1 MSNALPPAIFIMG
14 PTASGKTALAMELF
28 DQLPV
33 ELISVDSALIYRDM
47 DIGTAKPTP
56 DELARYPHALVDI
69 CDPSE
74 AYSAESFR
82 RDALQLMGQI
92 TERGKVP
99 CLVGGTMLYYRALQ
113 YGLSRLP
120 ASDPEVRQHFTE
132 RAEKEG
138 LAVLHAELCKIDP
151 VAGERIHANDPQ
163 RTLRALE
170 VYQQTGQTLT
180 ELQQAEQG
188 EPMPYRTL
196 KLVKSPERPILHER
210 IAQRFELMLAQG
222 FEQEVEKLMARGDL
236 NLDMPSMRCVGYRQM
251 WEYLAG
257 QCDRTA
263 MVEKG
268 VAATRQLAKR
278 QITWLRSEE
287 LAHWLDEQDQ
297 LAGKPVLAVCQDFL
311 DSR

>member
-1 MSNALPPAIFIMG
+1 MSHPLPPAIFIMG

-47 DIGTAKPTP
+47 NIGTAKPTP

-69 CDPSE
+69 CDPNES
-74 AYSAESFR
+74 YSAENFR
-82 RDALQLMGQI
+82 RDTLQLMDEI
-92 TERGKVP
+92 TARGKVP

-120 ASDPEVRQHFTE
+120 ATDPEVRQHFAE

-151 VAGERIHANDPQ
+151 VAGERIHENDPQ

-170 VYQQTGQTLT
+170 VYLQTGQTLT
-180 ELQQAEQG
+180 ELQLAEQG
-188 EPMPYRTL
+188 EPMPYQAL

-210 IAQRFELMLAQG
+210 IAHRFELMLAQG
-222 FEQEVEKLMARGDL
+222 FEQEVEHLMARGDL

-251 WEYLAG
+251 WEYLDG
-257 QCDRTA
+257 QSDRTE

-268 VAATRQLAKR
+268 IAATRQLAKR

-287 LAHWLDEQDQ
+287 SAHWLDEQDQ
-297 LAGKPVLAVCQDFL
+297 LAEKPVLAACQDFL
-311 DSR
+311 ESR

>member
-1 MSNALPPAIFIMG
+1 MSHPLPPAIFIMG

-47 DIGTAKPTP
+47 NIGTAKPTP

-74 AYSAESFR
+74 SYSAENFR
-82 RDALQLMGQI
+82 RDALQLMDEI
-92 TERGKVP
+92 SARGKVP

-120 ASDPEVRQHFTE
+120 ATDPEVRQHFAE

-151 VAGERIHANDPQ
+151 VAGERIHENDPQ

-180 ELQQAEQG
+180 ELQLAEQG
-188 EPMPYRTL
+188 KPMPYQAL

-210 IAQRFELMLAQG
+210 IAHRFELMLAQG
-222 FEQEVEKLMARGDL
+222 FEHEVEHLMARGDL
-236 NLDMPSMRCVGYRQM
+236 NLDIPSMRCVGYRQM
-251 WEYLAG
+251 WEYLDG
-257 QCDRTA
+257 QCDRTE

-268 VAATRQLAKR
+268 IAATRQLAKR

-287 LAHWLDEQDQ
+287 SAHWLDEQDQ
-297 LAGKPVLAVCQDFL
+297 LAGKPVLAACQDFL
-311 DSR
+311 ESR

>member
-1 MSNALPPAIFIMG
+1 MG

-47 DIGTAKPTP
+47 NIGTAKPTP

-69 CDPSE
+69 CDPNES
-74 AYSAESFR
+74 YSAENFR
-82 RDALQLMGQI
+82 RDTLQLMDEI
-92 TERGKVP
+92 TARGKVP

-120 ASDPEVRQHFTE
+120 ATDPEVRQHFAE

-151 VAGERIHANDPQ
+151 VAGERIHENDPQ

-180 ELQQAEQG
+180 ELQLAEQG
-188 EPMPYRTL
+188 EPMPYQAL

-210 IAQRFELMLAQG
+210 IAHRFELMLAQG
-222 FEQEVEKLMARGDL
+222 FEQEVEHLMARGDL

-251 WEYLAG
+251 WEYLDG
-257 QCDRTA
+257 QSDRTE

-268 VAATRQLAKR
+268 IAATRQLAKR

-287 LAHWLDEQDQ
+287 SAHWLDEQDQ
-297 LAGKPVLAVCQDFL
+297 LAEKPVLAACQDFL
-311 DSR
+311 ESR

>member
-1 MSNALPPAIFIMG
+1 MSHPLPPAIFIMG

-47 DIGTAKPTP
+47 NIGTAKPTP
-56 DELARYPHALVDI
+56 DELERYPHALVDI

-74 AYSAESFR
+74 SYSAENFR
-82 RDALQLMGQI
+82 RDALQLMDE
-92 TERGKVP
+92 TTARGKVP

-120 ASDPEVRQHFTE
+120 ATDPEVRQHFAE

-151 VAGERIHANDPQ
+151 VAGERIHENDPQ

-180 ELQQAEQG
+180 ELQLAEQG
-188 EPMPYRTL
+188 EPMPYRAL

-210 IAQRFELMLAQG
+210 IAHRFELMLAQG
-222 FEQEVEKLMARGDL
+222 FEQEVEHLMARGDL

-251 WEYLAG
+251 WEYLDG
-257 QCDRTA
+257 QCDRTE
-263 MVEKG
+263 MIEKG
-268 VAATRQLAKR
+268 IAATRQLAKR

-287 LAHWLDEQDQ
+287 SAHWLDEQDQ
-297 LAGKPVLAVCQDFL
+297 LAGKPVLAACQDFL
-311 DSR
+311 ESR

>member
-1 MSNALPPAIFIMG
+1 
-14 PTASGKTALAMELF
+14 MELF

-47 DIGTAKPTP
+47 NIGTAKPTP
-56 DELARYPHALVDI
+56 DELERYPHALVDI

-74 AYSAESFR
+74 SYSAENFR
-82 RDALQLMGQI
+82 RDALKLMDEI
-92 TERGKVP
+92 TARGKVP

-120 ASDPEVRQHFTE
+120 ATDPEVRQHFAE

-151 VAGERIHANDPQ
+151 VAGERIHENDPQ

-180 ELQQAEQG
+180 ELQLAEQG
-188 EPMPYRTL
+188 EPMPYQAL

-210 IAQRFELMLAQG
+210 IAHRFELMLAQG
-222 FEQEVEKLMARGDL
+222 FEQEVEHLMARGDL

-251 WEYLAG
+251 WEYLDG
-257 QCDRTA
+257 QCDRTE
-263 MVEKG
+263 MIEKG
-268 VAATRQLAKR
+268 IAATRQLAKR

-287 LAHWLDEQDQ
+287 SAHWLDEQDQ
-297 LAGKPVLAVCQDFL
+297 LAGKPVLAACQDFL
-311 DSR
+311 ESR

>member
-1 MSNALPPAIFIMG
+1 MN
-14 PTASGKTALAMELF
+14 
-28 DQLPV
+28 
-33 ELISVDSALIYRDM
+33 
-47 DIGTAKPTP
+47 IGTAKPTP
-56 DELARYPHALVDI
+56 DELERYPHALVDI
-69 CDPSE
+69 CYPSE
-74 AYSAESFR
+74 SYSAENFR
-82 RDALQLMGQI
+82 RDALRLMDDI
-92 TERGKVP
+92 TARGKVP

-120 ASDPEVRQHFTE
+120 ATDPEVRQHFAE

-151 VAGERIHANDPQ
+151 VAGERIHENDPQ

-180 ELQQAEQG
+180 ELQLAEQG
-188 EPMPYRTL
+188 EPMPYRAL

-210 IAQRFELMLAQG
+210 IAHRFELMLAQG
-222 FEQEVEKLMARGDL
+222 FEQEVEHLMARGDL

-251 WEYLAG
+251 WEYLDG
-257 QCDRTA
+257 QCDRTE

-268 VAATRQLAKR
+268 IAATRQLAKR

-287 LAHWLDEQDQ
+287 SAHWLDEQDQ
-297 LAGKPVLAVCQDFL
+297 LAGKPVLAACQDFL
-311 DSR
+311 ESR

>member
-1 MSNALPPAIFIMG
+1 MSHPLPPAIFIMG

-47 DIGTAKPTP
+47 NIGTAKPTP
-56 DELARYPHALVDI
+56 DELERYPHALVDI

-74 AYSAESFR
+74 SYSAENFR
-82 RDALQLMGQI
+82 RDALQLMDEI
-92 TERGKVP
+92 TARGKVP

-120 ASDPEVRQHFTE
+120 ATDPEVRQHFAE

-151 VAGERIHANDPQ
+151 VAGERIHENDPQ

-180 ELQQAEQG
+180 ELQLAEQG
-188 EPMPYRTL
+188 EPMPYQAL

-210 IAQRFELMLAQG
+210 IAHRFELMLAQG
-222 FEQEVEKLMARGDL
+222 FEQEVEHLMARGDL

-251 WEYLAG
+251 WEYLDG
-257 QCDRTA
+257 QCDRTE

-268 VAATRQLAKR
+268 IAATRQLAKR

-287 LAHWLDEQDQ
+287 SAHWLDEQDQ
-297 LAGKPVLAVCQDFL
+297 LAGKPVLAACQDFL
-311 DSR
+311 ESR

>member
-1 MSNALPPAIFIMG
+1 VIP
-14 PTASGKTALAMELF
+14 
-28 DQLPV
+28 
-33 ELISVDSALIYRDM
+33 
-47 DIGTAKPTP
+47 P

-74 AYSAESFR
+74 AYSAENFR
-82 RDALQLMGQI
+82 RDALQLMGEI
-92 TERGKVP
+92 TDRGRVP

-120 ASDPEVRQHFTE
+120 ASDPEVRQHFAE
-132 RAEKEG
+132 RAENEG

-170 VYQQTGQTLT
+170 VFQQTGKTLT

-188 EPMPYRTL
+188 EPMPYRAL
-196 KLVKSPERPILHER
+196 KLVKSQDRPILHER

-251 WEYLAG
+251 WEYLDG
-257 QCDRTA
+257 QCDQAA

-268 VAATRQLAKR
+268 IAATRQLAKR

-287 LAHWLDEQDQ
+287 SAHWLDENDQ
-297 LAGKPVLAVCQDFL
+297 LAGKPVLAACQDFL
-311 DSR
+311 ETR

>member
-1 MSNALPPAIFIMG
+1 MSHPLPPAIFIMG

-47 DIGTAKPTP
+47 NIGTAKPTP
-56 DELARYPHALVDI
+56 DELERYPHALVDI

-74 AYSAESFR
+74 SYSAENFR
-82 RDALQLMGQI
+82 RDALQLMDEI
-92 TERGKVP
+92 SARGKVP

-120 ASDPEVRQHFTE
+120 ASDPKVRQHFAE

-138 LAVLHAELCKIDP
+138 LAVLHAELCRIDP

-188 EPMPYRTL
+188 EPMPYRAL

-210 IAQRFELMLAQG
+210 IAQRFDLMLAQG

-251 WEYLAG
+251 WEYLDG
-257 QCDRTA
+257 QCDQAA

-287 LAHWLDEQDQ
+287 SAHWLDEQDQ
-297 LAGKPVLAVCQDFL
+297 LAGKPVLAACQDFL
-311 DSR
+311 ESR

>member
-1 MSNALPPAIFIMG
+1 MSHSLPPAIFIMG

-47 DIGTAKPTP
+47 NIGTAKPTP
-56 DELARYPHALVDI
+56 DELERYPHALVDI

-74 AYSAESFR
+74 SYSAENFR
-82 RDALQLMGQI
+82 RDALQLMDEI
-92 TERGKVP
+92 SARGKVP

-120 ASDPEVRQHFTE
+120 ATDPEVRQHFAE

-151 VAGERIHANDPQ
+151 VAGERIHVNDPQ

-188 EPMPYRTL
+188 EPMPYRAL

-210 IAQRFELMLAQG
+210 IAQRFDLMLAQG

-251 WEYLAG
+251 WEYLDG
-257 QCDRTA
+257 QCDRTE

-268 VAATRQLAKR
+268 IAATRQLAKR

-287 LAHWLDEQDQ
+287 SAHWLDEQDQ
-297 LAGKPVLAVCQDFL
+297 LAGKPVLAACQDFL
-311 DSR
+311 ESR

>member
-74 AYSAESFR
+74 AYSAENFR
-82 RDALQLMGQI
+82 RDALHLMGEI

-120 ASDPEVRQHFTE
+120 ASDPEVRQHFAQ

-151 VAGERIHANDPQ
+151 VAGERIHENDPQ

-188 EPMPYRTL
+188 EPMPFRAL

-251 WEYLAG
+251 WEYLDG
-257 QCDRTA
+257 QCDRTE
-263 MVEKG
+263 MIDKG
-268 VAATRQLAKR
+268 IAATRQLAKR

-287 LAHWLDEQDQ
+287 SAHWLDEQDQ
-297 LAGKPVLAVCQDFL
+297 LAGKPVSAVCQDFL
-311 DSR
+311 ESR

>member
-1 MSNALPPAIFIMG
+1 MSHPLPPAIFIMG

-74 AYSAESFR
+74 AYSAENFR
-82 RDALQLMGQI
+82 RDTLLLMGQI

-120 ASDPEVRQHFTE
+120 ASDPEVRQYFAE

-188 EPMPYRTL
+188 EPMPYRAL
-196 KLVKSPERPILHER
+196 KLVKSSERSILHER
-210 IAQRFELMLAQG
+210 IAQRFKVMLAQG

-251 WEYLAG
+251 WKYLDG
-257 QCDRTA
+257 QCDRTE
-263 MVEKG
+263 MIEKG
-268 VAATRQLAKR
+268 IAATRQLAKR

-287 LAHWLDEQDQ
+287 SAHWLDEQDQ
-297 LAGKPVLAVCQDFL
+297 LAGKPVLAACQDFL
-311 DSR
+311 ESR

>member
-1 MSNALPPAIFIMG
+1 MSNVLPPAIFIMG

-47 DIGTAKPTP
+47 NIGTAKPTP

-74 AYSAESFR
+74 AYSAENFR
-82 RDALQLMGQI
+82 RDALQLMSEI

-120 ASDPEVRQHFTE
+120 ASDPKVRQYFAQ

-138 LAVLHAELCKIDP
+138 LAVLHAELCKVDP
-151 VAGERIHANDPQ
+151 VAGERIHVNDPQ

-170 VYQQTGQTLT
+170 VYQQTGKTLT
-180 ELQQAEQG
+180 ELQQTEQG
-188 EPMPYRTL
+188 EPMPYRAL
-196 KLVKSPERPILHER
+196 KLVKSPERSILHER
-210 IAQRFELMLAQG
+210 IAQRFEMMLAQD

-251 WEYLAG
+251 WEYLDG
-257 QCDRTA
+257 QCDRTT
-263 MVEKG
+263 MVDKG

-287 LAHWLDEQDQ
+287 SANWLDEQDQ
-297 LAGKPVLAVCQDFL
+297 LAGKPVLAACQDFL
-311 DSR
+311 ESR